1 MVPDNEE
8 LCKIAA
14 STDFG
19 VAGSAEGTVFPT
31 SIKETKINSLI
42 DTGAT
47 KIVMSGEMYKRL
59 KLGPLNTTRLPKV
72 VGVDGTSLGA
82 MGRISCEIN
91 IGEQTFKQTFLV
103 CQNITRPVILGKDFT
118 RDNCAGV
125 HWMEDNT
132 RMLTIN
138 LKKLIETPELLPRK
152 PKYAVSLRKAA
163 SLPPRNCT
171 VVDVNINT
179 NSKEKVEMIPDE
191 LCQLNN
197 PNMYMYS
204 LHADLAEKRKDT
216 VTPYVI
222 INLSSTENLYLQ
234 NKHLVAF
241 TEKDDTDGEVFEI
254 DSLDTASRNWV
265 PERTRRSFV
274 QFTPIKTET
283 NLHKVLTTATNFIKS
298 PAEVET
304 HRKVDLKDAP
314 IKEETKGKFSDLC
327 N

>member
-1 MVPDNEE
+1 M
-8 LCKIAA
+8 
-14 STDFG
+14 
-19 VAGSAEGTVFPT
+19 
-31 SIKETKINSLI
+31 
-42 DTGAT
+42 
-47 KIVMSGEMYKRL
+47 
-59 KLGPLNTTRLPKV
+59 
-72 VGVDGTSLGA
+72 
-82 MGRISCEIN
+82 
-91 IGEQTFKQTFLV
+91 
-103 CQNITRPVILGKDFT
+103 ILGKDFA

-152 PKYAVSLRKAA
+152 TKYAVSLRKAA
-163 SLPPRNCT
+163 SLPPRSCA

-179 NSKEKVEMIPDE
+179 NSKEKVQMIPDE

-222 INLSSTENLYLQ
+222 INLSSTENLYLPK
-234 NKHLVAF
+234 KHVVAF
-241 TEKDDTDGEVFEI
+241 AERDDTDGEVFEI
-254 DSLDTASRNWV
+254 DNLDTAPRNWV
-265 PERTRRSFV
+265 PEQTRQSFA
-274 QFTPIKTET
+274 QFAPIETET
-283 NLHKVLTTATNFIKS
+283 DLHKVLTTATNFIKS

-327 N
+327 NDLTASVPKAVETLAKHCL